1 MLVRVAAVVF
11 VGLVVAGCAPTMA
24 SAPPSA
30 GTVAAGIAPVQAVPA
45 DRWRAVLVAGDNN
58 SPSFNNG
65 IESLRERLTAAGVH
79 NIKLLSAD
87 PARVAGGQLAN
98 SANVR
103 NAVGSGGGEACL
115 AFVTSHGEE
124 RGFFLRADR
133 RFFGPASLDQ
143 ALTAG
148 CGGVPTVVVVS
159 ACHSGT
165 FIDDRMRKPNRV
177 ILTAA
182 ATDRTSFGCGSD
194 DEFTYYDRCL
204 LQQFDDATTWRGLAA
219 AATACVETLERRMGV
234 RQASKPQTF
243 VGAAVADLRLPGR

>member
-1 MLVRVAAVVF
+1 MSVRIAAVVL
-11 VGLVVAGCAPTMA
+11 VGLLVAGCTPTTA
-24 SAPPSA
+24 DVPPVA
-30 GTVAAGIAPVQAVPA
+30 GAVATAAPVQKVPA
-45 DRWRAVLVAGDNN
+45 NRWRAVLVAGDNN

-65 IESLRERLTAAGVH
+65 IESLRERLTAAGVRD
-79 NIKLLSAD
+79 IKLLSAD
-87 PARVAGGQLAN
+87 PARVAGGQLAS

-103 NAVGSGGGEACL
+103 NAMGGGGGEACL

-124 RGFFLRADR
+124 RGVFLRADR
-133 RFFGPASLDQ
+133 RFFGPALLDQ

-148 CGGVPTVVVVS
+148 CGAVPTVVVVS

-194 DEFTYYDRCL
+194 DEFTYVARAM
-204 LQQFDDATTWRGLAA
+204 QR
-219 AATACVETLERRMGV
+219 VE
-234 RQASKPQTF
+234 
-243 VGAAVADLRLPGR
+243 